1 MKVSDKRARA
11 VQTAVKAL
19 KKHLAKP
26 LFGEGADPTKID
38 IELWHLDYGG
48 VRVSEISYNT
58 GNSGIFYS
66 RYDTLFGVG
75 AGIAKLLL
83 LCEEF
88 IVLTA
93 YGDEAGD
100 LPDVVEMLTHFDA
113 IPKMKGRPRC
123 EVCWRSHGMRAPA
136 EFLAA
141 QSSDQGKTRSWVRIC
156 RTHREGWNDAGDW
169 AAPVYRLDP
178 QEG

>member
-1 MKVSDKRARA
+1 MKTSTKEARA
-11 VQTAVKAL
+11 VASAVEEL
-19 KKHLAKP
+19 KKLIVEP
-26 LFGEGADPTKID
+26 LFGEGADPAKVD
-38 IELWHLDYGG
+38 VELWQLDYGG
-48 VRVSEISYNT
+48 VRVSEIGYSE
-58 GNSGIFYS
+58 GGGGVGYS
-66 RYDTLFGVG
+66 RYDTLFCAGT
-75 AGIAKLLL
+75 GIAKLLL

-100 LPDVVEMLTHFDA
+100 LPDVVEMLTTLNEV
-113 IPKMKGRPRC
+113 PKMKGRPRC

>member
-38 IELWHLDYGG
+38 IELWHLAYGG

-88 IVLTA
+88 IVLKA
-93 YGDEAGD
+93 FGDEAGD

-113 IPKMKGRPRC
+113 IPTMKNRPRC
-123 EVCWRSHGMRAPA
+123 QLCWKEQGRRAPA

-141 QSSDQGKTRSWVRIC
+141 RTANLGKARSWVRIC
-156 RTHREGWNDAGDW
+156 RAHRADWNTRRDRMG
-169 AAPVYRLDP
+169 PVYHLDP
-178 QEG
+178 RLV